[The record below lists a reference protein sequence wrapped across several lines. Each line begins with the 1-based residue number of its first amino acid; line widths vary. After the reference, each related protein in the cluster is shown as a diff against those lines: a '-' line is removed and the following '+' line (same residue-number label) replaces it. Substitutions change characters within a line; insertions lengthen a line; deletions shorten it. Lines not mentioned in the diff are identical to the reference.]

1 MGSIGLPR
9 GLQRP
14 VRAASLVLRQIAPAE
29 AQLKDNIPGALHHPG
44 TNLNKLLAQGGQR
57 PVPDASLDGEPECV
71 LREEGVYSVNE
82 RSELVWT
89 LSLEPGEEMGLT
101 HQYAVLVRVR

>member
-1 MGSIGLPR
+1 MGSIGLPP

-29 AQLKDNIPGALHHPG
+29 AQLKDNIPGALHRPG

-57 PVPDASLDGEPECV
+57 PVPDASLEGEPECV
-71 LREEGVYSVNE
+71 LREEGVYSVNG
-82 RSELVWT
+82 RNELVWT
-89 LSLEPGEEMGLT
+89 LGLAPGEEIGLIY
-101 HQYAVLVRVR
+101 QYTVLVRVG